1 VARGPSPSGCSRVRV
16 AAPRSEAE
24 LAARAE
30 ALAGRTLASIA
41 GEHLF
46 AVPPDLRRKKGWIG
60 QLIEAALGATAGSRA
75 EPDFPHLGIEL
86 KTLPVDETGRV
97 LQSTFV
103 CTAPL
108 DGSMARTWEAS
119 WVRKKLARVL
129 WVPIVG
135 EGAPGARLV
144 GTPLL
149 WSPDQ
154 EEEASL
160 RADWQEHAHLIGT
173 GQHWQL
179 DARRGAVLQVRP
191 KAAHAQ
197 DLTWVLNEEG
207 EEVRENPRGFY
218 LRARFTRAILAKY
231 FF

>member
-1 VARGPSPSGCSRVRV
+1 MAGGPSPSGCSRVRV

-41 GEHLF
+41 GEHFF
-46 AVPPDLRRKKGWIG
+46 AVPSDLRRKKGWIG
-60 QLIEAALGATAGSRA
+60 QLIESALGATAGSRA

-119 WVRKKLARVL
+119 WVRKKLSRVL

-135 EGAPGARLV
+135 EGAPGERVV
-144 GTPLL
+144 GAPLM
-149 WSPDQ
+149 WSPDA
-154 EEEASL
+154 EDEARL
-160 RADWQEHAHLIGT
+160 RADWEEHAHLIGT
-173 GQHWQL
+173 GQLGRL
-179 DARRGAVLQVRP
+179 DARRGVVLQVRP
-191 KAAHAQ
+191 KAASAS
-197 DLTWVLNEEG
+197 DLTWTLDEEG

-218 LRARFTRAILAKY
+218 LRASFTRGLLAKY